1 MRKLFIIYRLSP
13 TNHSK
18 SNGKGKMRLLR
29 HDSYTMMCIIL
40 ASSLSLLV
48 PWPPGNHNCTKVELI
63 SSMHHCRVQA
73 FLHAFGIS
81 TKEAKGEN
89 KWKENRKQRRKK
101 NKSSNEDMTPFNL
114 LVNALLHTFLV
125 TYRYLEL

>member
-1 MRKLFIIYRLSP
+1 MRKLFIICRLSP

-18 SNGKGKMRLLR
+18 SNGKVKKRLLQ
-29 HDSYTMMCIIL
+29 HDSYPMMCKIL

-81 TKEAKGEN
+81 TKEANGEN
-89 KWKENRKQRRKK
+89 KWKESRKQRR
-101 NKSSNEDMTPFNL
+101 NFFLSDNEDMTPFNL
-114 LVNALLHTFLV
+114 PVNPLLHTFLV
-125 TYRYLEL
+125 THRYLEH